1 MKGFLK
7 HIVSSVVDFL
17 AWSQGYFFPRD
28 FLWYWRLDL
37 LLERYEIETTRFFK
51 QHIKKGMTVI
61 DVGANFGYYSRLA
74 AKRVGKTG
82 RIYAFEAD
90 AENFAYLVK
99 NTKKFP
105 NITPLNM
112 AVTDHT
118 GTVEFFHL
126 TGSSSSGVHSTLPA
140 EGAERREVAGISL
153 DDFVAQERI
162 ARVDMLKIDV
172 EGAEPQVF
180 AGMQTVLTQK
190 PQVVFEYTPETSQA
204 LLAELQKQHAIYV
217 ITPEGKLASLS
228 EMTFK
233 VGKREYANL
242 VLSDEVK

>member
-1 MKGFLK
+1 MKKFLK
-7 HIVSSVVDFL
+7 YSVSLFVDFL
-17 AWSQGYFFPRD
+17 AWSQGYFFPKD

-37 LLERYEIETTRFFK
+37 LLERYEVETTRFFK
-51 QHIKKGMTVI
+51 QHLKKGMTVI

-74 AKRVGKTG
+74 ARRVGKTG
-82 RIYAFEAD
+82 RVYAFEAD

-99 NTKKFP
+99 NTKKFA

-112 AVTDHT
+112 AVTDHS
-118 GTVEFFHL
+118 GMVPFFHF
-126 TGSSSSGVHSTLPA
+126 TGASSSGVHSTLPA
-140 EGAERREVAGISL
+140 DGAERRQIAGISL
-153 DDFVAQERI
+153 DDFVAQEHI
-162 ARVDMLKIDV
+162 AHVDILKIDV

-180 AGMQTVLTQK
+180 AGMQKLLTQK

-204 LLAELQKQHAIYV
+204 LLTELQKQHTIYT

-242 VLSDEVK
+242 VLSDGVK